1 MGEECKN
8 YTATMCLWPKVCRCW
23 KGMVIMKRKY
33 VVMLLAVGMLALT
46 ACGKEEDTVANGGCT
61 CTCEACQN
69 CIYKAEDEAKVTV
82 ENAEDVFV
90 QASPEASEMTS
101 QEAQSTEAA
110 VTEETQNA
118 QGSIREQI
126 QEQLKGQT
134 EKSVAELTEGEKE
147 ARRQLQINLISAREQ
162 AYAMENS
169 LEKTQ
174 KINEIDK
181 QILENNAFD
190 FSTKSIQFLG
200 DSITEGITA
209 SKDEEGNYISYV
221 NYAND
226 YLKFGN
232 CMNNGKAGRMFS
244 DYAGPELS
252 FSLEMGNMFNNSAD
266 VAVVFLGVND
276 YLTARENKRYGDY
289 YATESTAGYVGSVR
303 YALRQLKESYSNQ
316 EVFFVTMYD
325 ITKTADSTYTD
336 VTGTKE
342 LKDYQDV
349 LRTLVKEYGFHL
361 IELQDVGFMDCTD
374 TATSYRYT
382 ADGLHPSDE
391 GYRVLGE
398 HIAAELSIYYT
409 QNK

>member
-1 MGEECKN
+1 
-8 YTATMCLWPKVCRCW
+8 
-23 KGMVIMKRKY
+23 MKKKY
-33 VVMLLAVGMLALT
+33 VVMMLAVSMLALS
-46 ACGKEEDTVANGGCT
+46 ACGKEEDVVAHSGCS
-61 CTCEACQN
+61 CSCEACKE
-69 CIYKAEDEAKVTV
+69 CEYKAEEGATQVVV
-82 ENAEDVFV
+82 EDAEDIFV
-90 QASPEASEMTS
+90 QSSSDTTELSTEDTMPV
-101 QEAQSTEAA
+101 EAQT
-110 VTEETQNA
+110 TQE
-118 QGSIREQI
+118 SI
-126 QEQLKGQT
+126 QEQINEQT
-134 EKSVAELTEGEKE
+134 QEQQPDIEKTVAELTEGEKE

-162 AYAMENS
+162 AYAMDNS

-190 FSTKSIQFLG
+190 FSTKTIQFLG

-226 YLKFGN
+226 HLKFAK

-252 FSLEMGNMFNNSAD
+252 FSLEMGNMFNNNAD
-266 VAVVFLGVND
+266 IAVIFLGVND

-289 YATESTAGYVGSVR
+289 YAVESTAGYVGSVR
-303 YALRQLKESYSNQ
+303 YALRQLKESYPNQ
-316 EVFFVTMYD
+316 EIFFVTMYD
-325 ITKTADSTYTD
+325 IEKTANSTYSD
-336 VTGTKE
+336 VTGTLE
-342 LKDYQDV
+342 LTDYQDM
-349 LRTLVKEYGFHL
+349 LRKIVNDYGYHL
-361 IELQDVGFMDCTD
+361 IELYDIGFMDCTD
-374 TATSYRYT
+374 VATSYRYT

-391 GYRVLGE
+391 GYRILGE

>member
-1 MGEECKN
+1 
-8 YTATMCLWPKVCRCW
+8 
-23 KGMVIMKRKY
+23 MKKKY
-33 VVMLLAVGMLALT
+33 VVMMLAVSMLALS
-46 ACGKEEDTVANGGCT
+46 ACGKEEDVVAHSGCS
-61 CTCEACQN
+61 CSCEACKE
-69 CIYKAEDEAKVTV
+69 CEYKAEEGATQVVV
-82 ENAEDVFV
+82 EDAEDIFV
-90 QASPEASEMTS
+90 QSSSDTTEL
-101 QEAQSTEAA
+101 STEDTMP
-110 VTEETQNA
+110 VETQTT
-118 QGSIREQI
+118 QESI
-126 QEQLKGQT
+126 QEQINEQT
-134 EKSVAELTEGEKE
+134 QEQQPDIEKTVAELTEGEKE

-162 AYAMENS
+162 AYAMDNS

-190 FSTKSIQFLG
+190 FSTKTIQFLG

-209 SKDEEGNYISYV
+209 SKDEEGNYVSYV

-226 YLKFGN
+226 HLKFAK

-266 VAVVFLGVND
+266 IAVVFLGVND

-289 YATESTAGYVGSVR
+289 YAVESTAGYVGSVR
-303 YALRQLKESYSNQ
+303 YALRQLKESYPNQ
-316 EVFFVTMYD
+316 EIFFVTMYD
-325 ITKTADSTYTD
+325 IEKTANSTYSD
-336 VTGTKE
+336 VTGTLE
-342 LKDYQDV
+342 LTDYQDM
-349 LRTLVKEYGFHL
+349 LRKIVNDYGYHL
-361 IELQDVGFMDCTD
+361 IELYDIGFMDCTD
-374 TATSYRYT
+374 MATSYRYT

-391 GYRVLGE
+391 GYRILGE

>member
-1 MGEECKN
+1 
-8 YTATMCLWPKVCRCW
+8 
-23 KGMVIMKRKY
+23 MKKKY
-33 VVMLLAVGMLALT
+33 VVMMLAVGMLALS
-46 ACGKEEDTVANGGCT
+46 ACGKKEETVANNGCN
-61 CTCEACQN
+61 CSCEACQN
-69 CIYKAEDEAKVTV
+69 CMNKTGEGISQVGVED
-82 ENAEDVFV
+82 AEDVFV
-90 QASPEASEMTS
+90 QASSEAVEETI
-101 QEAQSTEAA
+101 QSTEETTTTEMQT
-110 VTEETQNA
+110 TEESMQ
-118 QGSIREQI
+118 QQIQEQI
-126 QEQLKGQT
+126 QEQQQAA
-134 EKSVAELTEGEKE
+134 EKAVSELTEGEKE

-169 LEKTQ
+169 LEKTE
-174 KINEIDK
+174 KINELDK
-181 QILENNAFD
+181 QILASNAYD
-190 FSTKSIQFLG
+190 FSEKTIQFLG

-209 SKDEEGNYISYV
+209 SKDEDGNYISYV

-226 YLKFGN
+226 QLKFGR

-266 VAVVFLGVND
+266 IAVVFLGVND

-289 YATESTAGYVGSVR
+289 YEVESTAGYVGSVR
-303 YALRQLKESYSNQ
+303 YALRQLKESYPDQ
-316 EVFFVTMYD
+316 EVFFVTMYN
-325 ITKTADSTYTD
+325 ISKTANSTYTD
-336 VTGTKE
+336 VAGSPGLE
-342 LKDYQDV
+342 DYQDM
-349 LRTLVKEYGFHL
+349 LRKLVNDYGYHL
-361 IELQDVGFMDCTD
+361 IELYDIGFMDCTD

>member
-1 MGEECKN
+1 M
-8 YTATMCLWPKVCRCW
+8 AI
-23 KGMVIMKRKY
+23 IMKKKY
-33 VVMLLAVGMLALT
+33 VVMMLTVSMLALT
-46 ACGKEEDTVANGGCT
+46 ACGKKEDVVADGGCT
-61 CTCEACQN
+61 CTCEACQG
-69 CIYKAEDEAKVTV
+69 CIYKAEGASQVAV
-82 ENAEDVFV
+82 EDAEDVFV
-90 QASPEASEMTS
+90 QASSETAEAAS
-101 QEAQSTEAA
+101 QEVQSTGD
-110 VTEETQNA
+110 VTAEGTQTA
-118 QGSIREQI
+118 QGSMQEQI
-126 QEQLKGQT
+126 QEQLKEQT
-134 EKSVAELTEGEKE
+134 EKTVAELTEGEKE

-181 QILENNAFD
+181 QILANNAFD
-190 FSTKSIQFLG
+190 FSTKTVQFLG

-209 SKDEEGNYISYV
+209 SKDADGNYISYV

-232 CMNNGKAGRMFS
+232 YMNNGKAGRMFS

-266 VAVVFLGVND
+266 IAVIFLGVND

-289 YATESTAGYVGSVR
+289 YAMESTAGYVGSVR
-303 YALRQLKESYSNQ
+303 YALKQLKESYSNQ

-325 ITKTADSTYTD
+325 ISKTADSTYTD

-342 LKDYQDV
+342 LQDYQDM
-349 LRTLVKEYGFHL
+349 LRTLVNDYGFHL
-361 IELQDVGFMDCTD
+361 IELHDVGFMDCTD

-391 GYRVLGE
+391 GYRILGE